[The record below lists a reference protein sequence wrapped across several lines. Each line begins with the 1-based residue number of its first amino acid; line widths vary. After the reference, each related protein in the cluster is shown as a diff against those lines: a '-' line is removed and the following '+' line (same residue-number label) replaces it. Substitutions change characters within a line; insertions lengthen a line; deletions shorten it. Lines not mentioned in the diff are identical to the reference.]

1 MQTKDLLCV
10 LLTEVLGVVRSRD
23 MHTLMRLMVELAR
36 VESEQMSR
44 RRMDDIS
51 GYINLREAAA
61 RVLMAVQS
69 LAAETTAT
77 PAPEPD
83 EPDEPDNRR
92 EFSDESDED
101 DVDIDSLAGL
111 TEEEREAKRRQRQ
124 RRERRRKKRLIKE
137 AEAARRRNSS
147 RPSTSR

>member
-1 MQTKDLLCV
+1 
-10 LLTEVLGVVRSRD
+10 

-77 PAPEPD
+77 PAPENQTSRT
-83 EPDEPDNRR
+83 NRT
-92 EFSDESDED
+92 
-101 DVDIDSLAGL
+101 I
-111 TEEEREAKRRQRQ
+111 
-124 RRERRRKKRLIKE
+124 
-137 AEAARRRNSS
+137 AASS
-147 RPSTSR
+147 RQSDRG

>member
-1 MQTKDLLCV
+1 MTSPVFSTTSLNTGRMTAYASFQRTLVQTKDLLCV

-83 EPDEPDNRR
+83 
-92 EFSDESDED
+92 
-101 DVDIDSLAGL
+101 
-111 TEEEREAKRRQRQ
+111 
-124 RRERRRKKRLIKE
+124 
-137 AEAARRRNSS
+137 
-147 RPSTSR
+147 